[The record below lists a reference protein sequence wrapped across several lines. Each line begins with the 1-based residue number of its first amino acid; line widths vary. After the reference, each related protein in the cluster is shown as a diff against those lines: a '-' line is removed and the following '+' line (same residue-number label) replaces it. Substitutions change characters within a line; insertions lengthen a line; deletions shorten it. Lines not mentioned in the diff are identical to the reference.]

1 MSSLK
6 KVLIAYS
13 SSPPIIADLSQAFAK
28 RNINVDYVLA
38 DKNTWFDRW
47 VIRRLNKQLHNFRIL
62 SKDKSLF
69 SNHPLAHKNY
79 RSAALKEKIS
89 SFNPDL
95 VFVIRGIA
103 FNNDA
108 LIQANRLFGWWVEKE
123 ERTQEALGEMSL
135 FDWYFFLAESSVQ
148 QAKES
153 GCGNV
158 SYLSHMVNPN
168 RFHQIQGSNKSYDVC
183 FVGNWSPHR
192 QKFIDAVLEVTPNVA
207 IYGRK
212 WRRNNI
218 RNAKVLRSVKG
229 QWIDGEALNKLYNES
244 RVVLNVT
251 NWGAGVGKGRS
262 GMNMRVFEVPAS
274 GAFLFTDESR
284 EMEDYLEPGVHVG
297 VFDESDL
304 QGFKEGLKYYLDNQ
318 EVRESIAMAGSVH
331 VRNNYTYDTA
341 VEKVISIYESL
352 PTAES
357 DKAVP
362 ILD

>member
-1 MSSLK
+1 MNSLK

-13 SSPPIIADLSQAFAK
+13 SNPPIIADLSEAFAK
-28 RNINVDYVLA
+28 RNIDVDYVLA
-38 DKNTWFDRW
+38 DKNSWFDRW
-47 VIRRLNKQLHNFRIL
+47 VIRRLNKQLHNLRIL
-62 SKDKSLF
+62 PKDKSLF
-69 SNHPLAHKNY
+69 SDHPLAHKNY

-95 VFVIRGIA
+95 VFVVRGIA

-123 ERTQEALGEMSL
+123 ERTQEALGEISL

-148 QAKES
+148 QAKAS
-153 GCGNV
+153 GYSNV

-168 RFHQIQGSNKSYDVC
+168 RFRKIDGSDKSYDVC

-218 RNAKVLRSVKG
+218 RNAKVLKAVKG
-229 QWIDGEALNKLYNES
+229 QWIDGEPLNRLYNES

-251 NWGAGVGKGRS
+251 NWGAGIGKGRS
-262 GMNMRVFEVPAS
+262 GMNMRVFEVPC
-274 GAFLFTDESR
+274 
-284 EMEDYLEPGVHVG
+284 
-297 VFDESDL
+297 
-304 QGFKEGLKYYLDNQ
+304 KW
-318 EVRESIAMAGSVH
+318 SV
-331 VRNNYTYDTA
+331 
-341 VEKVISIYESL
+341 SIY
-352 PTAES
+352 
-357 DKAVP
+357 
-362 ILD
+362 

>member
-1 MSSLK
+1 MNSLK

-13 SSPPIIADLSQAFAK
+13 SNPPIIADLSEAFAK
-28 RNINVDYVLA
+28 RNIDVDYVLA
-38 DKNTWFDRW
+38 DKNSWFDRW
-47 VIRRLNKQLHNFRIL
+47 VIRRLNKQLHNLRIL
-62 SKDKSLF
+62 PKDKSLF
-69 SNHPLAHKNY
+69 SDHPLAHKNY

-95 VFVIRGIA
+95 VFVVRGIA

-123 ERTQEALGEMSL
+123 ERTQEALGEISL

-148 QAKES
+148 QAKAS
-153 GCGNV
+153 GYSNV

-168 RFHQIQGSNKSYDVC
+168 RFRKIDGSDKSYDVC

-218 RNAKVLRSVKG
+218 RNAKVLKAVKG
-229 QWIDGEALNKLYNES
+229 QWIDGEPLNRLYNES

-251 NWGAGVGKGRS
+251 NWGAGIGKGRS

-284 EMEDYLEPGVHVG
+284 EMDDYLKPGGHVG
-297 VFDESDL
+297 VFDESDIR
-304 QGFKEGLKYYLDNQ
+304 GFKAGLRYYLYNQ
-318 EVRESIAMAGSVH
+318 EIRESIAIAGNAH
-331 VRNNYTYDTA
+331 VRSKYTYDSA
-341 VEKVISIYESL
+341 VEKIISIYGSL
-352 PTAES
+352 PISEC
-357 DKAVP
+357 DKAMP
-362 ILD
+362 ISD